1 MAAVVAAKV
10 KRNRD
15 SGRGGRAGPGGH
27 AGPLRPT
34 PGVGGVGMRS
44 ELEGGGPAQAG
55 FFLDQDKEA
64 KENQQRM
71 KPKFKPN
78 PSAEYY
84 KRVKWES
91 HSEKIGVFI
100 AKSGALS
107 ASHN

>member
-44 ELEGGGPAQAG
+44 ELEGPGWVLLGPGQGGKGEPAE
-55 FFLDQDKEA
+55 DEA
-64 KENQQRM
+64 KVQAESQRGILQEGKM
-71 KPKFKPN
+71 GEP
-78 PSAEYY
+78 
-84 KRVKWES
+84 
-91 HSEKIGVFI
+91 
-100 AKSGALS
+100 
-107 ASHN
+107 